1 MIKQYLKSGIRN
13 ILSNKLFS
21 AINILGLSIGLV
33 SSMLIFAWVQNELS
47 YDKFNK
53 NAPELYRLIG
63 NNSVN
68 SPQPLAPVLKEEFP
82 DIVNAARLQS
92 YPEVKIEYDKNI
104 FNNIKPTA
112 VDITFFK
119 MFPFKFLE
127 GEPETVLQEPSSII
141 ISHRLAK
148 RIFGEK
154 EASGEKISL
163 LFFGKVMD
171 FTVTGI
177 LEDIPSNSHIRSD
190 CIVSLPDFIKSLY
203 GGDLS
208 HWDDWAAVTY
218 IQTRNNCN
226 IGELKNKIQDCIKKQ
241 LNYNMDYKLQLLQP
255 VRDIHL
261 HSDFKSEYADSRDMK
276 YVYIFSLIA
285 LIILLIACINY
296 ANNTVSMAMARLSE
310 VTIRK
315 VTGASRQTLIKQ
327 MTIEA
332 FVLITITAIF
342 SFIIFRLTVPVFG
355 NMIGKEFEAFSYIS
369 VILFF
374 LLSVLIISIIAG
386 LSQTFY
392 FLSFPVVSVLKSK
405 IRLPN
410 KKISSKAILITF
422 QFALAITV
430 IIGAIGVKKQIFYVQ
445 NMNHGFD
452 ENNLIYFELMNNSTE
467 NIALLKNELMKNP
480 EIIGVTSGHLLT
492 ALNKQN
498 SGAVNWD
505 GRNPQEKYYADIHRV
520 DFDFQSTYKTEM
532 KEGRFFSEDIAS
544 DKTSAYVLNE
554 SAIRTFGIQSPVG
567 KSFSLWGREGKI
579 IGIIK
584 DFQYESA
591 HNIISPVV
599 LWMNTNM
606 NFPGFESITIR
617 IRPENPEK
625 TIKFAQNVI
634 EQHNNGY
641 KSEYH
646 FLDSSFENL
655 YLTEHRFSRILSLA
669 SILAILLSCVG
680 LFALISSDVSRRVK
694 EIGIRKVYGA
704 KVSEVVMMLNKDF
717 IKWITI
723 SLVIATPFA
732 WYIMHKWLQNFAY
745 KTTLSWWI
753 FVLAGA
759 LALIIALLTVSWQ
772 SWKAATK
779 NPVEALRYE

>member
-1 MIKQYLKSGIRN
+1 MIRQYLKIGFRN

-47 YDKFNK
+47 YDRFHK

-68 SPQPLAPVLKEEFP
+68 SPQPLAPVLKEQFP

-92 YPEVKIEYDKNI
+92 YPEFKMEHDKII
-104 FNNIKPTA
+104 FNVKPAT
-112 VDITFFK
+112 VDETFFK
-119 MFPFKFLE
+119 MFSFKFLE
-127 GEPETVLQEPSSII
+127 GEPETVLQAPSSII
-141 ISHRLAK
+141 ISHSLAK

-154 EASGEKISL
+154 EALGEKLTL

-177 LEDIPSNSHIRSD
+177 MEDIPSNSHIRSD
-190 CIVSLPDFIKSLY
+190 CIVSMPDFIKRLY

-218 IQTRNNCN
+218 IQTRKNCN
-226 IGELKNKIQDCIKKQ
+226 IGELKNNIQDCIKKH
-241 LNYNMDYKLQLLQP
+241 LTYNMDYKLNLLQP
-255 VRDIHL
+255 VRNIHL
-261 HSDFKSEYADSRDMK
+261 HSNFKNEYADCRDMK

-285 LIILLIACINY
+285 IIILLIACVNY
-296 ANNTVSMAMARLSE
+296 ANNTVSMAMKRLKE

-315 VTGASRQTLIKQ
+315 IIGASRETLIKQ
-327 MTIEA
+327 MTVEA
-332 FVLITITAIF
+332 FILMTITAIF
-342 SFIIFRLTVPVFG
+342 SFIIFRLSVPVFG
-355 NMIGKEFEAFSYIS
+355 NMIGREIGAFSYIS

-374 LLSVLIISIIAG
+374 LASILIISMIAG

-392 FLSFPVVSVLKSK
+392 SLSFPIVSIFKSK
-405 IRLPN
+405 IRISD
-410 KKISSKAILITF
+410 KKISSKAILTTF
-422 QFALAITV
+422 QFALAIIV

-445 NMNHGFD
+445 NMDHGFD

-467 NIALLKNELMKNP
+467 NIALLKNELMKDP
-480 EIIGVTSGHLLT
+480 DIMSVTSGHLLT

-498 SGAVNWD
+498 TGAVNWD
-505 GRNPQEKYYADIHRV
+505 GRNPEDKYYADVHRV

-544 DKTSAYVLNE
+544 DKTSAFVLNE

-579 IGIIK
+579 VGIIK
-584 DFQYESA
+584 DFQYETA

-606 NFPGFESITIR
+606 NFPGFESITMR
-617 IRPENPEK
+617 IRPENHEK
-625 TIKFAQNVI
+625 TLKFAQNVI

-646 FLDSSFENL
+646 FLDSSFENI
-655 YLTEHRFSRILSLA
+655 YLTEQRFSKILNLA

-680 LFALISSDVSRRVK
+680 LFALISSDVRKRVK
-694 EIGIRKVYGA
+694 EIGIRKVNGA
-704 KVSEVVMMLNKDF
+704 RVSEVMMMLNKDF
-717 IKWITI
+717 IKWVTI
-723 SLVIATPFA
+723 SLVIATPVA
-732 WYIMHKWLQNFAY
+732 WYTMHEWLQNFAY
-745 KTTLSWWI
+745 KTALSWWI
-753 FVLAGA
+753 FALAGA
-759 LALIIALLTVSWQ
+759 LALGIALLTVSWL
-772 SWKAATK
+772 SWRAATR